1 MFESIYLDFTD
12 RDALKVSHYT
22 LLRER
27 LVVAEAA
34 KRTHD
39 AMMERTGQIHA
50 NKVKKAREALEAEV
64 ERLRR
69 TAEVAVKSP

>member
-12 RDALKVSHYT
+12 RDALRVSQYT

-27 LVVAEAA
+27 LQSAEAA

-69 TAEVAVKSP
+69 TAEVASRA

>member
-12 RDALKVSHYT
+12 RDTLRVSHYT

-27 LVVAEAA
+27 LLAAEAA

-39 AMMERTGQIHA
+39 AMMERTGAIHA
-50 NKVKKAREALEAEV
+50 GTVKKAREALEAEV

-69 TAEVAVKSP
+69 TADVTKAAL

>member
-12 RDALKVSHYT
+12 RDALRVSQYT

-27 LVVAEAA
+27 LQSAEAA
-34 KRTHD
+34 QRTHD

-69 TAEVAVKSP
+69 TAEVASRA